1 MRASRRHTK
10 LMSGRSWAV
19 VIAMAV
25 IAATIVI
32 NLVYHSIMDERWE
45 EEWAVKN
52 HVLANSEL
60 VEINDIHKFVWDGTT
75 WILQGKDASG
85 EPLIAWVNDDKLDVI
100 RAADVWGK
108 AETAAQFNAD
118 RPNAKLLRQQ
128 LGVINGTQAW
138 EFFYSNMDNGSR
150 RYYYDY
156 YRLSDGKRIVTY
168 NLPAKAGTS
177 P

>member
-10 LMSGRSWAV
+10 LMSRRSWAV
-19 VIAMAV
+19 VIAIAV
-25 IAATIVI
+25 IAATIIV
-32 NLVYHSIMDERWE
+32 NLVYHSIMDERWD
-45 EEWAVKN
+45 EEWNIKN

-60 VEINDIHKFVWDGTT
+60 VDINDVHKFVWDGIT
-75 WILQGKDASG
+75 WVVQGKDANG
-85 EPLIAWVNDDKLDVI
+85 EQLIAWVTDDKVDVI
-100 RAADVWGK
+100 RAADVWN
-108 AETAAQFNAD
+108 ETDVAAQFATD

-128 LGVINGTQAW
+128 LGKINGTYAW
-138 EFFYSNMDNGSR
+138 EFFYSNVDNGSR